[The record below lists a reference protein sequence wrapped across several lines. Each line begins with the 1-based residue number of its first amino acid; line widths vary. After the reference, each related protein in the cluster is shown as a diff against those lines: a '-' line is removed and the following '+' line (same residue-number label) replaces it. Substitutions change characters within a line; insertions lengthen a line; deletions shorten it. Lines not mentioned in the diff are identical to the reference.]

1 MLETPEISSDPP
13 SDSGL
18 NDIAAILAEQIAAS
32 HSAAARCF
40 SVAADEEDF
49 QPHQREDALRVASR
63 LMHACAAAAS
73 AIKRIKGGAFN
84 YHITVERVNVAA
96 EKAARK
102 ARIEKAKNGDK
113 DRRAEIM
120 RRIDRIVEAE
130 RERLEAEKTQGE
142 IPQVP

>member
-49 QPHQREDALRVASR
+49 HVVPAPEDTDAEPDVVVDGP
-63 LMHACAAAAS
+63 AAALDLWLWNRGGDDEVS
-73 AIKRIKGGAFN
+73 AAGDRD
-84 YHITVERVNVAA
+84 VLERFTA
-96 EKAARK
+96 
-102 ARIEKAKNGDK
+102 
-113 DRRAEIM
+113 
-120 RRIDRIVEAE
+120 IVESP
-130 RERLEAEKTQGE
+130 
-142 IPQVP
+142 IN

>member
-84 YHITVERVNVAA
+84 YHITVERVDVAA

-102 ARIEKAKNGDK
+102 ARIEKAKNRDK